1 MKQQRKRI
9 RKCIAIL
16 MTLAMVI
23 SLGSGITLP
32 RQAQAAGYG
41 LSDPVTDS
49 TGVTTWDCVYF
60 GNYYQS
66 DATGTTKEPIKWRV
80 LSVDG
85 DDAFLL
91 ADQNLDAKPYNTS
104 YTSVTWE
111 TCTLRSWLNGY
122 GASANVEETDY
133 SSDNFLD
140 TAFTAEERAAIRQT
154 TVVNEDNYGT
164 EGGNDTTDQ
173 VYLLSI
179 AEASNAEYGFNSE
192 FQTESKTREAKNT
205 VYAKSQ
211 GAWAPKSEEYEGDG
225 CWWLRLPG
233 SLSGYA
239 SGVSS
244 HGWGSYYYY
253 YVDIE
258 VVTVRPVLHLNLSSA
273 SLWSYAGKVSSEE
286 GSSATTEPAATAE
299 PAMTK
304 APNPA
309 ATATTKPTAEPATT
323 ATAQPATTKAPNPA
337 ATATTKPTTEPAT
350 TEAPNPAA
358 TATTKPTAQ
367 PDQTGSTGTVK
378 KNPVKKLSGIKKL
391 TIKRGTAKKVT
402 IKVEAKNNARKTT
415 DQPGM
420 QISNKKRITVSAKKL
435 EKGKYTFKIRAKKKG
450 KVTITIKIGK
460 KKHRIQIECK

>member
-1 MKQQRKRI
+1 MKQQRKQQMKQQRKRN

-41 LSDPVTDS
+41 LSNPVTDS

-91 ADQNLDAKPYNTS
+91 ADRNLDAKPYNTS

-122 GASANVEETDY
+122 GASDNVKRTDY
-133 SSDNFLD
+133 SSDNFLN
-140 TAFTAEERAAIRQT
+140 TAFSAEEQAAIPRT
-154 TVVNEDNYGT
+154 TVVNEAYQGI
-164 EGGNDTTDQ
+164 ESGNDTKDQ

-225 CWWLRLPG
+225 CWWLRSPG

-323 ATAQPATTKAPNPA
+323 
-337 ATATTKPTTEPAT
+337 
-350 TEAPNPAA
+350 EAPNPAA
-358 TATTKPTAQ
+358 TATMKPTAQ
-367 PDQTGSTGTVK
+367 PDQTVSTGTVK

-391 TIKRGTAKKVT
+391 TIKRGTAKKVM

>member
-1 MKQQRKRI
+1 MKQQMKQQRKRI
-9 RKCIAIL
+9 RKYIAIL

-91 ADQNLDAKPYNTS
+91 ADRNLDAKPYNTS

-122 GASANVEETDY
+122 GASDNVKRTDY

-140 TAFTAEERAAIRQT
+140 TAFTAEEQAAIPRT
-154 TVVNEDNYGT
+154 TVVNEAYQGI
-164 EGGNDTTDQ
+164 ESGNDTKDQ

-179 AEASNAEYGFNSE
+179 AEASNASYGFSSE
-192 FQTESKTREAKNT
+192 FQARSKTREAKNT
-205 VYAKSQ
+205 AYSKSQ
-211 GAWAPKSEEYEGDG
+211 GALTSTSTEYEGNG
-225 CWWLRLPG
+225 EWWVRSPR
-233 SLSGYA
+233 SDRGYC
-239 SGVSS
+239 VSVVNYD
-244 HGWGSYYYY
+244 GWGCVGTGG
-253 YVDIE
+253 VDS
-258 VVTVRPVLHLNLSSA
+258 VYVTVRPALHLNLSSA
-273 SLWSYAGKVSSEE
+273 SLWSYAGTVSSGE
-286 GSSATTEPAATAE
+286 GSSATAEPTATAE
-299 PAMTK
+299 PATTK

-323 ATAQPATTKAPNPA
+323 
-337 ATATTKPTTEPAT
+337 
-350 TEAPNPAA
+350 EAPNPTA

-420 QISNKKRITVSAKKL
+420 QISDKKRITVSAKKL

>member
-1 MKQQRKRI
+1 MKQQMKRI

-23 SLGSGITLP
+23 SLGSEITLP

-41 LSDPVTDS
+41 LSDPVMDS

-211 GAWAPKSEEYEGDG
+211 GAWAPKSEEYEEDG
-225 CWWLRLPG
+225 CWWLRSPG

-286 GSSATTEPAATAE
+286 GSSATTELAATAE

-323 ATAQPATTKAPNPA
+323 
-337 ATATTKPTTEPAT
+337 
-350 TEAPNPAA
+350 EAPNPAA
-358 TATTKPTAQ
+358 TATMKPTAQ
-367 PDQTGSTGTVK
+367 PDQTVSTGTVK

>member
-16 MTLAMVI
+16 TTLAMMI
-23 SLGSGITLP
+23 SLGSRITLP
-32 RQAQAAGYG
+32 WQAQAAGYG

-91 ADQNLDAKPYNTS
+91 ADQNLDAKPYSTS

-122 GASANVEETDY
+122 GASDNVEGTDY
-133 SSDNFLD
+133 SGDNFLD
-140 TAFTAEERAAIRQT
+140 TAFTAEEQAAIRRT
-154 TVVNEDNYGT
+154 TVVNEAYQGI
-164 EGGNDTTDQ
+164 ESGNDTTDQ

-179 AEASNAEYGFNSE
+179 AEASNASYGFNSE

-211 GAWAPKSEEYEGDG
+211 GAWAPESEEYEGDG
-225 CWWLRLPG
+225 CWWLRSPG

-309 ATATTKPTAEPATT
+309 ATATTKPTAEPATI
-323 ATAQPATTKAPNPA
+323 ATAQ
-337 ATATTKPTTEPAT
+337 PAT

-358 TATTKPTAQ
+358 MATTKPTAQ
-367 PDQTGSTGTVK
+367 PDQTGSTDTVK

-391 TIKRGTAKKVT
+391 TIKRGTVKKVT
-402 IKVEAKNNARKTT
+402 IKVEAKNNACKTT
-415 DQPGM
+415 DQTGM
-420 QISNKKRITVSAKKL
+420 QISDKKRITVSAKKL

-460 KKHRIQIECK
+460 KKHRIRIECK